1 MMSLKEQK
9 VKLPYK
15 KIVIAV
21 NPEEECLGPLKEF
34 AKSVDFGDAQ
44 IHLVHVFEIRHYM
57 NEFAA
62 YEFPQENN
70 MPEIEKGIITLLDNV
85 EKELFSSSKPRS
97 VEKHCLFNASPA
109 DGLVD
114 YTNDKKIDL
123 VVVPTRGKKGIAG
136 LFSTSF
142 AHHMC
147 QFTKCPVFVL
157 K

>member
-1 MMSLKEQK
+1 M
-9 VKLPYK
+9 KLPYK

-21 NPEEECLGPLKEF
+21 NPEDQCLEPLKEF
-34 AKSVDFGDAQ
+34 SKNTDFGDTEV
-44 IHLVHVFEIRHYM
+44 HLVHVFEIRHYM

-62 YEFPQENN
+62 YEFPQEDN
-70 MPEIEKGIITLLDNV
+70 MAEIEKGIITLLNNV
-85 EKELFSSSKPRS
+85 EKELFSSLKPKL

-109 DGLVD
+109 EGLVNYID
-114 YTNDKKIDL
+114 DKKADL
-123 VVVPTRGKKGIAG
+123 VIVPTRGKKGIAG